1 MKVIKINEETRCKLY
16 AKYRAYSDETLFDK
30 IVNQCKK
37 LVKKDQTA
45 TVPVK
50 YMNKLYID
58 FLTAKAIQEGRVSDF
73 CVTDSSFY
81 KMAEAILGVD
91 TLRKCCE

>member
-1 MKVIKINEETRCKLY
+1 MKTIKINEETRCKLY

-30 IVNQCKK
+30 IINQCKK
-37 LVKKDQTA
+37 LVKKDQIK

-50 YMNKLYID
+50 YMEKLYVD

-73 CVTDSSFY
+73 CITDSSFY
-81 KMAEAILGVD
+81 KMAEAILDVD
-91 TLRKCCE
+91 TLRKCCG

>member
-37 LVKKDQTA
+37 LVKKDQIKTA
-45 TVPVK
+45 PIK
-50 YMNKLYID
+50 YMEKLYVD

-73 CVTDSSFY
+73 RITDSSFY
-81 KMAEAILGVD
+81 KMAEAILGID
-91 TLRKCCE
+91 KLRSCCV

>member
-1 MKVIKINEETRCKLY
+1 MKTIKINEETRCKLY

-37 LVKKDQTA
+37 LVEKDQTT

-50 YMNKLYID
+50 YMEKLYVD

-73 CVTDSSFY
+73 YITDSSFY
-81 KMAEAILGVD
+81 KMAEAILGID
-91 TLRKCCE
+91 TLRKCCR